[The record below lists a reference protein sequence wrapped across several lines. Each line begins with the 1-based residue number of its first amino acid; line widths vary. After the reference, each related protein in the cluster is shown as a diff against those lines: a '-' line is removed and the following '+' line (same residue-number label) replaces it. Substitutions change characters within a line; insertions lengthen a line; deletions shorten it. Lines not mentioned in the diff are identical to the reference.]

1 MKECSR
7 AMQKSYE
14 ARVWFAWRGPRAY
27 HTQAQPGPAFMT
39 LRTALCSL
47 LAASTLAALL
57 PASAAP
63 LQDAKVLHMF
73 LSTSETG
80 LDPAAASDIATLSL
94 LENLFDPLLRYDYL
108 ARPVQLRPNTATAMP
123 EISLD
128 KRTYTFKIRPG
139 VYFTPDP
146 AFKGSKREMTAQD
159 YVYSLKRLYDP
170 TLKSP
175 WSYMFDGKIEGDE
188 VLKQHFGYD
197 TPVAGLQALDRYT
210 LRIRLKEPDNNFLFY
225 MATPA
230 SGVVAREVIEAYPG
244 QAGNHPVGTGPFMI
258 GEWKRS
264 DRIVLL
270 ANPDS
275 SAVFDATP
283 GNNPEDRQIAAAL
296 KGKRLPLV
304 DRVEVKIAE
313 EFQGR
318 MLGFLN
324 SEYDYLEQVPESM
337 TDMVIRDGQLKPEL
351 VKRGMRLSR
360 FPVLQTYYM
369 WMNMDDPVLGGYT
382 ADRIALRRA
391 IALAYNNAEDVALL
405 KKGFAIKAESPLP
418 PNVLGYDPAYR
429 SPVPYD
435 PALANALLDRHGYD
449 KRDPEGF
456 RRAPDGKPFTL
467 TMHSEAT
474 VGGRLRDELW
484 RKCLNAIGLR
494 VVFKSDKKTEI
505 IKASRLGKVTMFESN
520 WIADFPDGDNF
531 YQLLYGPNAGRANY
545 ARFNLPAYNT
555 RYEQARVLADGP
567 ARQRLYGEMNQLIHA
582 YNPWV
587 PLTHAVSADIRHPW
601 LKNYKRH
608 PVEFTNWRYLDLDV
622 AQRGRLSKQPR

>member
-1 MKECSR
+1 MIRNAHQDQHDHRMLK
-7 AMQKSYE
+7 
-14 ARVWFAWRGPRAY
+14 
-27 HTQAQPGPAFMT
+27 
-39 LRTALCSL
+39 LRTALTHL
-47 LAASTLAALL
+47 LPPLLFAASGLACAL
-57 PASAAP
+57 PAGSAPAAAPGSAAP
-63 LQDAKVLHMF
+63 GQKVLHMF

-108 ARPVQLRPNTATAMP
+108 ARPVKLRPNTALAMP
-123 EISLD
+123 EVSAD
-128 KRTYTFKIRPG
+128 GRTYTFRIRPG
-139 VYFTPDP
+139 IHFTPDP
-146 AFKGSKREMTAQD
+146 AFKGKKREMTALD

-170 TLKSP
+170 SLKSP
-175 WSYMFDGKIEGDE
+175 WSYMFDGKIVGDE
-188 VLKQHFGYD
+188 ALKNNFSVD
-197 TPVAGLQALDRYT
+197 TPVAGLEAPDRYT

-270 ANPDS
+270 ANPYS
-275 SAVFDATP
+275 TAVFNATP
-283 GNNPEDRQIAAAL
+283 GTDPADRAIAAAL
-296 KGKRLPLV
+296 AGKRLPRV

-337 TDMVIRDGQLKPEL
+337 TDMVIRNGQLKPEL
-351 VKRGMRLSR
+351 QARGMQLSR

-369 WMNMDDPVLGGYT
+369 WMNMNDPVVGGYT
-382 ADRIALRRA
+382 KDRIALRRA
-391 IALAYNNAEDVALL
+391 IALAYNNLEDIALL
-405 KKGFAIKAESPLP
+405 KRGFAIKAESPLP
-418 PNVLGYDPAYR
+418 PNVLGYDPDYR
-429 SPVPYD
+429 SPVPHD
-435 PALANALLDRHGYD
+435 PALANALLDRHGYG
-449 KRDPEGF
+449 KRDEEGF
-456 RRAPDGKPFTL
+456 RRAPDGKPLVL

-484 RKCLNAIGLR
+484 RKCLNSIGLR

-545 ARFNLPAYNT
+545 ARFNLPAYNE
-555 RYEQARVLADGP
+555 RYEKARQLTDSP
-567 ARQRLYGEMNQLIHA
+567 ARQKLYFEMNQLIHA

-608 PVEFTNWRYLDLDV
+608 PVEFTSWRYFDIDV
-622 AQRGRLSKQPR
+622 AERARLARQRN

>member
-1 MKECSR
+1 
-7 AMQKSYE
+7 
-14 ARVWFAWRGPRAY
+14 
-27 HTQAQPGPAFMT
+27 MT
-39 LRTALCSL
+39 LR
-47 LAASTLAALL
+47 AALFAL
-57 PASAAP
+57 LFSSALLDAPAAGAADAAPASGE
-63 LQDAKVLHMF
+63 KVLHLF

-108 ARPVQLRPNTATAMP
+108 ARPVKLRPNTATAMP
-123 EISLD
+123 EISAD
-128 KRTYTFKIRPG
+128 ARTYTFHIRSG
-139 VYFTPDP
+139 IHFTPDP
-146 AFKGSKREMTAQD
+146 AFKGTKREMTAQD
-159 YVYSLKRLYDP
+159 YVYSITRLYDP
-170 TLKSP
+170 AIKSP
-175 WSYMFDGKIEGDE
+175 WSYMFDGKLEGDDA
-188 VLKQHFGYD
+188 LKKRFSYD
-197 TPVAGLQALDRYT
+197 TPIPGLQATDRYT

-244 QAGNHPVGTGPFMI
+244 QAGNHPVGTGPFML
-258 GEWKRS
+258 GDWKRS

-270 ANPDS
+270 ANPYS
-275 SAVFDATP
+275 TAVFSATP
-283 GNNPEDRQIAAAL
+283 GQDPQDQAIAREL
-296 KGKRLPLV
+296 QGKRLPRV

-351 VKRGMRLSR
+351 TKRGMQLSR

-369 WMNMDDPVLGGYT
+369 WMNMNDPVLGGYSP
-382 ADRIALRRA
+382 DRIALRRA
-391 IALAYNNAEDVALL
+391 ISLAYDSAEDIALL

-418 PNVLGYDPAYR
+418 PNVLGYDPSYR
-429 SPVPYD
+429 SPVPHD
-435 PALANALLDRHGYD
+435 PALANALLDRHGYGQ
-449 KRDPEGF
+449 RDAEGF
-456 RRAPDGKPFTL
+456 RRAPDGKPLTL

-545 ARFNLPAYNT
+545 ARFNLPAYNS
-555 RYEQARVLADGP
+555 RYEQARQLSDGP
-567 ARQRLYGEMNQLIHA
+567 ARQRLYFEMNQLIHA

-587 PLTHAVSADIRHPW
+587 PLTHAVSADLRHPW

-608 PVEFTNWRYLDLDV
+608 PVEFTSWRYLDVDV
-622 AQRGRLSKQPR
+622 AQRARSSLQPR

>member
-1 MKECSR
+1 
-7 AMQKSYE
+7 
-14 ARVWFAWRGPRAY
+14 
-27 HTQAQPGPAFMT
+27 MT
-39 LRTALCSL
+39 LRASL
-47 LAASTLAALL
+47 FALL
-57 PASAAP
+57 FAGTATCTLPAGAAP
-63 LQDAKVLHMF
+63 VTPVKDEKVLHMF

-108 ARPVQLRPNTATAMP
+108 ARPVKLRPNTATAMP
-123 EISLD
+123 EVSAD
-128 KRTYTFKIRPG
+128 GRTYTFHIRPG
-139 VYFTPDP
+139 IYFTSDP
-146 AFKGSKREMTAQD
+146 AFKGVKREMTAQD
-159 YVYSLKRLYDP
+159 YVYSLTRLYDP
-170 TLKSP
+170 SLKSP
-175 WSYMFDGKIEGDE
+175 WSYMFDGKLEGDE
-188 VLKQHFGYD
+188 VLKQGFSYD
-197 TPVAGLQALDRYT
+197 TPIPGLRALDKYT

-244 QAGNHPVGTGPFMI
+244 QAGNHPVGTGPFML
-258 GEWKRS
+258 GDWKRS

-270 ANPDS
+270 ANPYS
-275 SAVFDATP
+275 TAVFSATP
-283 GNNPEDRQIAAAL
+283 GKDSEDQAIAAAL
-296 KGKRLPLV
+296 NGKRLPRV

-337 TDMVIRDGQLKPEL
+337 TEMVIRDGELKPEL
-351 VKRGMRLSR
+351 RARGMRLSR

-369 WMNMDDPVLGGYT
+369 WMNMNDPVLGGYSK
-382 ADRIALRRA
+382 DRIALRRA
-391 IALAYNNAEDVALL
+391 IALAYNSAEDIALL

-418 PNVLGYDPAYR
+418 PNVLGYDPRYR
-429 SPVPYD
+429 SPIPYD
-435 PALANALLDRHGYD
+435 PALANALLDRHGYGR
-449 KRDPEGF
+449 RDDEGF
-456 RRAPDGKPFTL
+456 RRAPDGKPLTL

-484 RKCLNAIGLR
+484 RKCLNSIGLR

-545 ARFNLPAYNT
+545 ARFNLPAYNS
-555 RYEQARVLADGP
+555 RYEQARQLSDGP
-567 ARQRLYGEMNQLIHA
+567 ARQQLYVEMNQLIHA

-587 PLTHAVSADIRHPW
+587 PLTHAVSADIRHSW

-608 PVEFTNWRYLDLDV
+608 PVEFTSWRYLDLDV
-622 AQRGRLSKQPR
+622 AERARAAQRQR